1 MNNELQH
8 EGITAALRAFN
19 KRRDAEQ
26 FPNLRAP
33 VIAALDAYRET
44 ALPELT
50 TREQLTATPEGTVLA
65 DRRAT
70 VWQKINGHWY
80 TPGSA
85 HKYAD
90 QSVMLPA
97 TTLQNGRKP

>member
-1 MNNELQH
+1 MNSELQH
-8 EGITAALRAFN
+8 EGITAAMGAFN
-19 KRRDAEQ
+19 KRMNAEQ

-50 TREQLTATPEGTVLA
+50 TREQLTATPEGTVLV

-80 TPGSA
+80 TPGSV
-85 HKYAD
+85 HVYD
-90 QSVMLPA
+90 NLNVMLPA
-97 TTLQNGRKP
+97 TTLQNGGKA